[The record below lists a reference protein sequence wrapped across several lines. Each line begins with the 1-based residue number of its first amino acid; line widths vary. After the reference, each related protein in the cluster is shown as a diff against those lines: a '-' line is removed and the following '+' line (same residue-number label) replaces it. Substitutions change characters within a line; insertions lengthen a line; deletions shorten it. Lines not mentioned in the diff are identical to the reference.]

1 MSRDEVAGEGLV
13 HHGSA
18 QATCA
23 ICQKLTFNAPNWDG
37 TVTCSMP
44 CTDRWITI
52 HEEKE
57 DHDTAHSD
65 GHDSDYHSRH
75 DGKEIKM
82 LFIYLVAVLLPLV
95 VIFMVFASSRRNE

>member
-1 MSRDEVAGEGLV
+1 MTTTKTMNGDEVAGEGLV

-37 TVTCSMP
+37 AVTCSMP
-44 CTDRWITI
+44 CTDHWITI

-57 DHDTAHSD
+57 DHDTAVSLKLRD
-65 GHDSDYHSRH
+65 KQSMMSIEVTTIVG
-75 DGKEIKM
+75 GKHTRK
-82 LFIYLVAVLLPLV
+82 
-95 VIFMVFASSRRNE
+95 